1 MQGLDSSYMIVVS
14 MTQGVILKDWQGITF
29 MMLDV
34 LDMFAISLST
44 VIEVLLSTQFLMLC
58 EFDRLLLRMSLKAL
72 CTIYCQAI
80 IITSKCN
87 LVRSLV

>member
-1 MQGLDSSYMIVVS
+1 MQGLDSSCMIVVS

-72 CTIYCQAI
+72 CTIARQSLSPVSAI
-80 IITSKCN
+80 
-87 LVRSLV
+87 